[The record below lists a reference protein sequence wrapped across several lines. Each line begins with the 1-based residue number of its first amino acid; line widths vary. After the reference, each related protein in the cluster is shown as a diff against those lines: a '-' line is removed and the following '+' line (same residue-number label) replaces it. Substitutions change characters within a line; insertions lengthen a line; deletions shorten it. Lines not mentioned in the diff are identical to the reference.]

1 MKPVRTMVLLANE
14 GHARLFEN
22 TGPGK
27 GLVELADMKADD
39 LPEFSDT
46 AGRSQSAGNT
56 ARHGFDP
63 ETGLREQGRA
73 HFADAVVASASEIW
87 SQNGFDRLVISAAP
101 RMLGALRDRLD
112 GPMAKALSADMDKD
126 LLKIPVG
133 DLPAHFADVAAF

>member
-1 MKPVRTMVLLANE
+1 
-14 GHARLFEN
+14 
-22 TGPGK
+22 
-27 GLVELADMKADD
+27 
-39 LPEFSDT
+39 
-46 AGRSQSAGNT
+46 SQSAGNT